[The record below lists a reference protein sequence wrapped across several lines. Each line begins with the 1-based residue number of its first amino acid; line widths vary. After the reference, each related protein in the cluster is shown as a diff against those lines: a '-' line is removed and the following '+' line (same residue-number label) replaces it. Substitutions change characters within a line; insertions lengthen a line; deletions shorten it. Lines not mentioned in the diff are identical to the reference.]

1 MLKDSDGYMGL
12 VPRIS
17 YSRHFGVGDFAS
29 NEKIHQK
36 TERSVPSKIIC
47 AGENVQGRQKVTL
60 MGKKASSVELTS
72 RGIHY
77 GARKDNKR
85 GKEYLLP
92 PSQKFKTPLS
102 ATYSP
107 QIKLITDSSQ
117 SLLSS
122 TCTADNDLSCELS
135 RREASRVKEQ
145 VSLKF
150 YSDSQGKNGSHQRW
164 KILKSDLSQK
174 NRRTKLNEKKLLTR
188 GCNFSVKNY
197 SCQPLVV
204 NETKRPN
211 LNRKRKKLFQ
221 HDGCCRA

>member
-47 AGENVQGRQKVTL
+47 AGESVQGRQKVTL

-122 TCTADNDLSCELS
+122 TCTAGNDLSCELS

-150 YSDSQGKNGSHQRW
+150 YSDSQGKKWKSPKVESIKIGSFSEKT
-164 KILKSDLSQK
+164 KI
-174 NRRTKLNEKKLLTR
+174 NEKKLLTR

-204 NETKRPN
+204 NETKRPY

>member
-1 MLKDSDGYMGL
+1 MERLEISLQVEELKSNKNQIYRRTGKMLKDSDGYMGL

-47 AGENVQGRQKVTL
+47 AGESVQGRQKVTL

-77 GARKDNKR
+77 GARKDDKR

-150 YSDSQGKNGSHQRW
+150 YSDSQGKKWKSSKVENIKIGSFSEKPKDQNQRE
-164 KILKSDLSQK
+164 KIINSWMQFF
-174 NRRTKLNEKKLLTR
+174 
-188 GCNFSVKNY
+188 G
-197 SCQPLVV
+197 
-204 NETKRPN
+204 
-211 LNRKRKKLFQ
+211 
-221 HDGCCRA
+221 

>member
-47 AGENVQGRQKVTL
+47 AGESVQGRQKVTL

-77 GARKDNKR
+77 GARKDDKT

-117 SLLSS
+117 SFCPALVQRTMTYHANYPEEKPPGLKNRFLWNF
-122 TCTADNDLSCELS
+122 TAI
-135 RREASRVKEQ
+135 AKE
-145 VSLKF
+145 
-150 YSDSQGKNGSHQRW
+150 KNGSHQRW

-174 NRRTKLNEKKLLTR
+174 NRRTKINEKKLLTR

-221 HDGCCRA
+221 HDGCCRT

>member
-1 MLKDSDGYMGL
+1 MGL

-47 AGENVQGRQKVTL
+47 AGESVQGRQKVTL

-77 GARKDNKR
+77 GARKDDKR

-150 YSDSQGKNGSHQRW
+150 YSDSQGKKWKSSKVENIKIGSFSEKPKDQNQRE
-164 KILKSDLSQK
+164 KIINSWMQFF
-174 NRRTKLNEKKLLTR
+174 
-188 GCNFSVKNY
+188 G
-197 SCQPLVV
+197 
-204 NETKRPN
+204 
-211 LNRKRKKLFQ
+211 
-221 HDGCCRA
+221 